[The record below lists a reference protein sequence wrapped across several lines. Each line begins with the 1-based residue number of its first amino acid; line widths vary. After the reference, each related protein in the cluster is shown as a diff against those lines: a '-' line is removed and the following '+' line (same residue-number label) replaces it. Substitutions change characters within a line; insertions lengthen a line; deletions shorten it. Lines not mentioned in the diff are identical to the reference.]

1 MNYRRGNAM
10 ALLKNA
16 WILKGQISALSQ
28 GIANTLVLTPK
39 SALPSALNNVAF
51 FATQNELVMPKKPL
65 TAFFLFRQDNVDTV
79 KRQYPN
85 KKMTE
90 QMSLISEMWRNLTE
104 EQREVYKNKYNDA
117 MEGYKQK
124 IEKMENDPKLGPQLA
139 QLREEKKVKMAERAY
154 QKVKIERR
162 NFLKELG
169 KPKKSAVSAYSIF
182 SQEVFKS
189 IHQKGTPVTATTKII
204 SEKWKNLTDAQKEPY
219 AAKYEKAKEA
229 HDAAMLAWKEKL
241 DDENADAIKG
251 LNNKMTRKRQLKSR
265 STEVEE

>member
-1 MNYRRGNAM
+1 M

-28 GIANTLVLTPK
+28 GVANTLLLTPK

-51 FATQNELVMPKKPL
+51 FATQKELVVPKKPL
-65 TAFFLFRQDNVDTV
+65 TAFFLFRKDNVETV
-79 KRQYPN
+79 KRKNPN
-85 KKMTE
+85 AKITE
-90 QMSLISEMWRNLTE
+90 QMSVITEMWRNLPE
-104 EQREVYKNKYNDA
+104 EQKESYKSKYNDA

-124 IEKMENDPKLGPQLA
+124 MEKMENDPRLGPQLA
-139 QLREEKKVKMAERAY
+139 QLREEKKEKMAERAY
-154 QKVKIERR
+154 QKAKIERR

-182 SQEVFKS
+182 SQELFKS

-204 SEKWKNLTDAQKEPY
+204 SEKWRNLTDAEKEPY

-241 DDENADAIKG
+241 DDENADAIKD
-251 LNNKMTRKRQLKSR
+251 LNNKMYRKLQLKNR
-265 STEVEE
+265 RTEVEE